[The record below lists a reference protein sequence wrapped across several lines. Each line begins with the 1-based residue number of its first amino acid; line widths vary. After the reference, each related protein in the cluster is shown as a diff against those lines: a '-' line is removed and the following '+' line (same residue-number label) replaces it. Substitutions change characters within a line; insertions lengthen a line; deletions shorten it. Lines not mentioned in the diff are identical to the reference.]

1 MTDHRPSRF
10 SSLRPVIFGAF
21 LREPGQPFSFS
32 SGTPSRI
39 ALGLSLGLAAAV
51 FLSTSFAARAR
62 AEGESPAAAVDMAA
76 ASAAAS
82 SPIPAIEAF
91 HAGLLEIMK
100 NAKTLGFQGRIDE
113 LEPLMAKTFDLDFMA
128 SKTVGR
134 HWSTLSPADQKRW
147 AETFTRFTTA
157 NYAGRFTGFTGEE
170 FVTVGVEEAAHDT
183 RLVRTKIVV
192 PNEEDVALDYRVIE
206 RDGSWKV
213 IDVFLN
219 GKVSELALRRSEY
232 ASALK
237 RDGFEQLVASVET
250 KIADLKSRG
259 GSDG

>member
-1 MTDHRPSRF
+1 
-10 SSLRPVIFGAF
+10 V
-21 LREPGQPFSFS
+21 
-32 SGTPSRI
+32 
-39 ALGLSLGLAAAV
+39 
-51 FLSTSFAARAR
+51 
-62 AEGESPAAAVDMAA
+62 SPT
-76 ASAAAS
+76 AS
-82 SPIPAIEAF
+82 SPAPTIEAF

-100 NAKTLGFQGRIDE
+100 GAKTLGFQGRIE
-113 LEPLMAKTFDLDFMA
+113 KLEPLMARTFDLDFMA

-134 HWSTLSPADQKRW
+134 HWATLSPADQKRW

-157 NYAGRFTGFTGEE
+157 NYAGRFKGFTGEE
-170 FVTVGVEEAAHDT
+170 FVTLGVDEAAHDT

-192 PNEEDVALDYRVIE
+192 PNEEAVELNYRVIQ

-232 ASALK
+232 ASALN

-250 KIADLKSRG
+250 KIADLKSKG

>member
-1 MTDHRPSRF
+1 MTAHRSSRF
-10 SSLRPVIFGAF
+10 PSLRPVTVGAF
-21 LREPGQPFSFS
+21 LRELGRPFSFS
-32 SGTPSRI
+32 GTSSRI
-39 ALGLSLGLAAAV
+39 ALGISLGLAVAV
-51 FLSTSFAARAR
+51 FLSTSFAPRAR
-62 AEGESPAAAVDMAA
+62 AEGESPAAAVDVAA
-76 ASAAAS
+76 AGTAAS
-82 SPIPAIEAF
+82 SPIPMIEAF

-134 HWSTLSPADQKRW
+134 HWSTLTPADQKRW

>member
-1 MTDHRPSRF
+1 MIDHCRSN
-10 SSLRPVIFGAF
+10 SYVLPV
-21 LREPGQPFSFS
+21 R
-32 SGTPSRI
+32 
-39 ALGLSLGLAAAV
+39 ALGLIFALSLVLGSGLAV
-51 FLSTSFAARAR
+51 HAR
-62 AEGESPAAAVDMAA
+62 AETASPPAATATAE
-76 ASAAAS
+76 
-82 SPIPAIEAF
+82 SPIPTIEAF

-100 NAKTLGFQGRIDE
+100 EAKTIGFQGRVE
-113 LEPLMAKTFDLDFMA
+113 KLEPLMGRTFDLDFMA

-134 HWSTLSPADQKRW
+134 HWATLSDADKKRW

-157 NYAGRFTGFTGEE
+157 NYAGRFTGFTGEQFITLGME
-170 FVTVGVEEAAHDT
+170 DAAHDT

-192 PNEEDVALDYRVIE
+192 PNEEDVELNYRVIR

-250 KIADLKSRG
+250 KIADLQSKGRT
-259 GSDG
+259 DG

>member
-1 MTDHRPSRF
+1 MIDHCRSNSYVLPAR
-10 SSLRPVIFGAF
+10 V
-21 LREPGQPFSFS
+21 
-32 SGTPSRI
+32 
-39 ALGLSLGLAAAV
+39 LGLIFALSLVLGSGLAV
-51 FLSTSFAARAR
+51 RAS
-62 AEGESPAAAVDMAA
+62 AEAKSPPAAAATATTD
-76 ASAAAS
+76 
-82 SPIPAIEAF
+82 SPIPTIEAF

-100 NAKTLGFQGRIDE
+100 EAKTIGFQGRVE
-113 LEPLMAKTFDLDFMA
+113 KLEPLMGRTFDLDFMA

-134 HWSTLSPADQKRW
+134 HWATLSDADKKRW

-157 NYAGRFTGFTGEE
+157 NYAGRFTGFTGEQFITLGME
-170 FVTVGVEEAAHDT
+170 DAAHDT

-192 PNEEDVALDYRVIE
+192 PNEEDVELNYRVIR

-237 RDGFEQLVASVET
+237 RDGFEQLVTSVET
-250 KIADLKSRG
+250 KIADLQSKGRT
-259 GSDG
+259 DG

>member
-1 MTDHRPSRF
+1 MTAQRISRSPSPRA
-10 SSLRPVIFGAF
+10 LAAGPF
-21 LREPGQPFSFS
+21 LRVRVRAFR
-32 SGTPSRI
+32 SGIASGLLSGI
-39 ALGLSLGLAAAV
+39 ALGLILSGGLAAH
-51 FLSTSFAARAR
+51 AR
-62 AEGESPAAAVDMAA
+62 AEQTSPAAAVENPAA
-76 ASAAAS
+76 DAAAS
-82 SPIPAIEAF
+82 SPVPAIEAF

-100 NAKTLGFQGRIDE
+100 NAKTLGFQGRVDQ
-113 LEPLMAKTFDLDFMA
+113 LAPLMAKTFDLDFMA

-170 FVTVGVEEAAHDT
+170 FITVGVEDAAHAT

-206 RDGSWKV
+206 RDGRWKV

-237 RDGFEQLVASVET
+237 RDGFEQLVASVESR
-250 KIADLKSRG
+250 IADLKSRG

>member
-1 MTDHRPSRF
+1 
-10 SSLRPVIFGAF
+10 VAAGAF
-21 LREPGQPFSFS
+21 PRELGRAQLPGTFARALPV
-32 SGTPSRI
+32 I
-39 ALGLSLGLAAAV
+39 ALGIVAGL
-51 FLSTSFAARAR
+51 FLSASLATHAR
-62 AEGESPAAAVDMAA
+62 AEGASPAAAVDPTPET
-76 ASAAAS
+76 AAS
-82 SPIPAIEAF
+82 SPVPTIEAF

-100 NAKTLGFQGRIDE
+100 NAKTLGFQGRIEE
-113 LEPLMAKTFDLDFMA
+113 LEPLMTKTFDLDFMA

-134 HWSTLSPADQKRW
+134 HWSMLSPADQKRW

-157 NYAGRFTGFTGEE
+157 NYAGRFTGFTGEQ
-170 FVTVGVEEAAHDT
+170 FVTLGVEDAAHDT

-192 PNEEDVALDYRVIE
+192 PNEEDVALDYRVME
-206 RDGSWKV
+206 RDGRWKV

-250 KIADLKSRG
+250 KIADLKSRA

>member
-1 MTDHRPSRF
+1 MTARRPSPPSSTF
-10 SSLRPVIFGAF
+10 SLSGPTARPLV
-21 LREPGQPFSFS
+21 
-32 SGTPSRI
+32 
-39 ALGLSLGLAAAV
+39 AAV
-51 FLSTSFAARAR
+51 FLGLVLGLAPGAGLAPR
-62 AEGESPAAAVDMAA
+62 
-76 ASAAAS
+76 ASAEAVSPPASVSPTAS
-82 SPIPAIEAF
+82 SPVPTIDAF
-91 HAGLLEIMK
+91 HAGLLDIMK
-100 NAKTLGFQGRIDE
+100 NAKTLGFQGRIE
-113 LEPLMAKTFDLDFMA
+113 KLEPLMARTFDLDFMA

-134 HWSTLSPADQKRW
+134 HWATLSPADQKRW

-170 FVTVGVEEAAHDT
+170 FVTLGVEEAAHDT

-192 PNEEDVALDYRVIE
+192 PNEEEVELNYRVIQ

-237 RDGFEQLVASVET
+237 RDGFEQLVDSVET

-259 GSDG
+259 GTDG

>member
-1 MTDHRPSRF
+1 MIDHRRSNSYVLPAR
-10 SSLRPVIFGAF
+10 
-21 LREPGQPFSFS
+21 
-32 SGTPSRI
+32 
-39 ALGLSLGLAAAV
+39 ALGLIFGLSLVLASGLAVNA
-51 FLSTSFAARAR
+51 S
-62 AEGESPAAAVDMAA
+62 AETASPPAATATATAD
-76 ASAAAS
+76 
-82 SPIPAIEAF
+82 SPIPTIEAF

-100 NAKTLGFQGRIDE
+100 EAKTIGFQGRVE
-113 LEPLMAKTFDLDFMA
+113 KLEPLMGRTFDLDFMA

-134 HWSTLSPADQKRW
+134 HWATLSDADKKRW

-157 NYAGRFTGFTGEE
+157 NYAGRFTGFTGEQFITLGME
-170 FVTVGVEEAAHDT
+170 DAAHDT

-192 PNEEDVALDYRVIE
+192 PNEEDVELNYRVIQ
-206 RDGSWKV
+206 RGGTWKV

-250 KIADLKSRG
+250 KIADLKSKGRT
-259 GSDG
+259 DG